1 MGGRTP
7 TPPRPARARV
17 PRPAP
22 PRPSQGGVAPPGPRA
37 LFRAGWRGVRTWRW
51 LAAVALW
58 TALAASAAAQ
68 VRPAP
73 PDTVA
78 VPDLDGARFEAVVE
92 DGVEG
97 DPTDLLE
104 RLASLR
110 EDPLDVNAATSS
122 ELAEVPALG
131 PVGAAAVVR
140 EREARGPFAS
150 LADLARV
157 DDLAEAD
164 RLDALPYLTV
174 RAARAARFPAPPALG
189 DLRSDL
195 RVTGTQRVQRRLDLA
210 EGFLGPD
217 SARAYPGG
225 PARVYTRLQATVRRQ
240 LSVNVTL
247 EKDPGEPFGGGLG
260 YDYASG
266 HLALLDAGRIDALVV
281 GDYTAE
287 FGQGVALWRA
297 SGFGK
302 GPDAVGGPVRSGRG
316 FRPYGSVDESNFF
329 RGAALTV
336 AATPH
341 VYVSAFASRRRLD
354 ASVAEP
360 DTLDG
365 FGPGVLGV
373 VTSRAA
379 DGLHRTDRERARAG
393 ALGETLVGGG
403 AEARVSS
410 AALVGRAGVVGTRST
425 FDTPV
430 ARGPRPDQRFAFEGT
445 DAATVSAYAD
455 ASGRAGRAFGEVARG
470 PGGALGGVAGVL
482 GHVGAAD
489 VLVVGRRYDPAF
501 TALHGYPF
509 GERNGVGQNETGLYA
524 GVRVRPAPTWTVD
537 AYLDQY
543 RFPFL
548 RFTVP
553 RPSQG
558 VEALVRVEHRP
569 RRYLRASVQART
581 ETREVGVDV
590 VNGAVAVPD
599 GADAPTVGG
608 LAPRTRQSVR
618 LQGEW
623 DASRRL
629 RLRSRVEGSRAAD
642 PGGAVEL
649 GSLVYGDVRWRPL
662 PWLRADARLALFE
675 TDGFDARIYVFETD
689 LTGVFSVP
697 ALAGRGARAYVLLS
711 AEPAAGV
718 TLQAKLAAT
727 WLRDVRRIGSG
738 ADRIEGDRV
747 RDVGLQVRVRL

>member
-1 MGGRTP
+1 MSWAG
-7 TPPRPARARV
+7 
-17 PRPAP
+17 
-22 PRPSQGGVAPPGPRA
+22 RA
-37 LFRAGWRGVRTWRW
+37 LV
-51 LAAVALW
+51 AAALW
-58 TALAASAAAQ
+58 IALAASAAAQ
-68 VRPAP
+68 VRPAA

-78 VPDLDGARFEAVVE
+78 APDLDDARFEAVVE

-104 RLASLR
+104 RLAALR
-110 EDPLDVNAATSS
+110 EDPLDVNTATPG
-122 ELAEVPALG
+122 ELADVPALG
-131 PVGAAAVVR
+131 AVGAAAVVR
-140 EREARGPFAS
+140 EREAGGPFAS

-157 DDLAEAD
+157 EDLAEAD

-174 RAARAARFPAPPALG
+174 RAARPARFPAPPTLS
-189 DLRSDL
+189 DLRSDV

-210 EGFLGPD
+210 AGYLGPD
-217 SARAYPGG
+217 SSRAYLGG

-247 EKDPGEPFGGGLG
+247 EKDPGEPFAGGLG

-266 HLALLDAGRIDALVV
+266 HAAVLDAGRIDALVV
-281 GDYTAE
+281 GDFVAE

-336 AATPH
+336 AATPAL
-341 VYVSAFASRRRLD
+341 YVSAFASRRRLD
-354 ASVAEP
+354 ASVFVP
-360 DTLDG
+360 DTLGGLDPGG
-365 FGPGVLGV
+365 FGPDGFGV

-379 DGLHRTDRERARAG
+379 DGLHRTERERARAG

-403 AEARVSS
+403 AEVRTES

-430 ARGPRPDQRFAFEGT
+430 ARGGRPDQRFAFEGT
-445 DAATVSAYAD
+445 DATTLSAYAD
-455 ASGRAGRAFGEVARG
+455 ASGRAGRVFGEVAVAD
-470 PGGALGGVAGVL
+470 GALGGVGGLLARL
-482 GHVGAAD
+482 GTAD
-489 VLVVGRRYDPAF
+489 VLVVGRHYDPGF
-501 TALHGYPF
+501 TTLHGYPF

-524 GVRVRPAPTWTVD
+524 GVRVRPAPAWTVD

-553 RPSQG
+553 RPSRG
-558 VEALVRVEHRP
+558 AEALVRVEHRP
-569 RRYLRASVQART
+569 RRYLRASLQART

-590 VNGAVAVPD
+590 ANGAVVVPEG
-599 GADAPTVGG
+599 GAAPTVGG
-608 LAPRTRQSVR
+608 LGPRTRQSVR

-629 RLRSRVEGSRAAD
+629 RLRARVEGSRAVDAPRPLAD
-642 PGGAVEL
+642 GVQEGGEVQL
-649 GSLVYGDVRWRPL
+649 GSLVYGDVRWRATR
-662 PWLRADARLALFE
+662 WLRADARLALFE
-675 TDGFDARIYVFETD
+675 TDGFDARIYVFEND

-697 ALAGRGARAYVLLS
+697 ALSGRGARAYVLLS
-711 AEPAAGV
+711 AEPAAGIV
-718 TLQAKLAAT
+718 VQAKLAAT

-747 RDVGLQVRVRL
+747 RDLGLQVRVRL